1 MEDELGAR
9 ERRYIEAYLELE
21 SQSSAAPAGERARV
35 IAAAFGSAG
44 PTRGSAEPP
53 HRSPRRGALLLAGLG
68 VCAAAALAGWFGRA
82 SLMEEPAARLPD
94 QAPLM
99 LLGDR
104 SVHEASTA
112 RRGGTEARGA
122 SPEAAAED
130 DGARSEAPPPA
141 TPAAAASE
149 PPPATAPQA
158 HPRFER
164 KPTPT
169 RKRAE
174 GEIEHEP
181 EAATPTLSEAEV
193 ALLERARRL
202 AREREHAAALA
213 VLREHEQSYPRSVLG
228 PERTAEQVA
237 VLCRMGAESAE
248 RARASFMAGNPP
260 QYLRSRV
267 EKACAP

>member
-21 SQSSAAPAGERARV
+21 SQSTAAPTGTRARV
-35 IAAAFGSAG
+35 LAAAFGG
-44 PTRGSAEPP
+44 DPTREQAEPS

-82 SLMEEPAARLPD
+82 SLMKEPVTRLPD
-94 QAPLM
+94 QAPLI
-99 LLGDR
+99 LRGDR
-104 SVHEASTA
+104 AVHDASTA
-112 RRGGTEARGA
+112 RRSATQDPGA
-122 SPEAAAED
+122 T
-130 DGARSEAPPPA
+130 SEAPAVHDGSPA
-141 TPAAAASE
+141 
-149 PPPATAPQA
+149 PATATPRPESTPQA
-158 HPRFER
+158 RPLSER
-164 KPTPT
+164 KPGIP

-174 GEIEHEP
+174 GPGKDEP
-181 EAATPTLSEAEV
+181 AAAMPTLTDAEV
-193 ALLERARRL
+193 VLLERARRL
-202 AREREHAAALA
+202 AQQGEHAAALA

-228 PERTAEQVA
+228 RERTAEQVA

-248 RARASFMAGNPP
+248 AARASFMAGDPP